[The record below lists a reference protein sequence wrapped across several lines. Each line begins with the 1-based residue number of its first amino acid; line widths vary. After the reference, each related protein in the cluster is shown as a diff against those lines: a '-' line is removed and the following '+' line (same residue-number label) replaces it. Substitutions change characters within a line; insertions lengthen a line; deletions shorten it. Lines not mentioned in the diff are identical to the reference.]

1 MDIVAFVIS
10 TAFGTGQAAM
20 HTALA
25 DGRESMALRPDII
38 GNNYRAQ
45 LCVFAPNKSLAGVL
59 DRVLDLI
66 SSALQDLTDQ
76 LAARAINWPSD
87 VSLVLLT
94 PGADIGFPIEN
105 ATALAALVES
115 RLRDAGWLS
124 RSSQASLLQGGAGTT
139 AQALATTA
147 ALAAAGHPVLLITAD
162 SHACRVRMSAM
173 LESNALFS
181 NANPWGFVPGEAACA
196 ALILPGGAGIPA
208 VVQVSGFSD
217 TMEPVPERLNQ
228 DSTYIGLTE
237 AAIAA
242 LEAHARLGL
251 GPACACFHRLEQQP
265 LSRVG
270 VFLHSA
276 APGRTDPARNG

>member
-94 PGADIGFPIEN
+94 PGADIGFPIEKQPR
-105 ATALAALVES
+105 S
-115 RLRDAGWLS
+115 RRWWN
-124 RSSQASLLQGGAGTT
+124 
-139 AQALATTA
+139 
-147 ALAAAGHPVLLITAD
+147 
-162 SHACRVRMSAM
+162 HACEMRA
-173 LESNALFS
+173 
-181 NANPWGFVPGEAACA
+181 GFPDQAKPVCYKVAQVPPRRH
-196 ALILPGGAGIPA
+196 LRQRRP
-208 VVQVSGFSD
+208 
-217 TMEPVPERLNQ
+217 
-228 DSTYIGLTE
+228 
-237 AAIAA
+237 
-242 LEAHARLGL
+242 
-251 GPACACFHRLEQQP
+251 
-265 LSRVG
+265 SRRQG
-270 VFLHSA
+270 T
-276 APGRTDPARNG
+276 RYC